1 MTLRDETHAAARPI
15 PALTVP
21 NAIRPFYL
29 GGAPARGQL
38 VRLGPLAEAVL
49 SRHAMP
55 SPVTALLGEALALTA
70 GLASALKFQGSF
82 SLQARG
88 DGPVA
93 MLLADCTAEGALRG
107 YAKVDADAVG
117 ALDAHPSAARLL
129 GAGHLAFTVDQ
140 GPDMER
146 YQGIVPLEGA
156 TLSDLTHTW
165 FRTSQQV
172 EAAVKLA
179 AAPTADGW
187 RAAALLL
194 ERIAFEG
201 GEERVKGT
209 AEEEDEAW
217 RTAVT
222 LAGSATTAE
231 LLDDTLAPDRL
242 LWRLFHELAPK
253 AQPAKPVSFGC
264 RCTRE
269 RIGMILSGFGA
280 DDLDHMSEEGAITVT
295 CEFCN
300 VDFRFRRGEVDRR
313 GEMDQGGEIDQS
325 GT

>member
-1 MTLRDETHAAARPI
+1 MSARAGPDHAAHPV
-15 PALTVP
+15 PDLTVP

-29 GGAPARGQL
+29 EGAPARGQL

-49 SRHAMP
+49 SRHAIP
-55 SPVTALLGEALALTA
+55 APVAALLGEALALTA
-70 GLASALKFQGSF
+70 GLAAALKFEGSF

-93 MLLADCTAEGALRG
+93 MLLADCTATGALRG
-107 YAKVDADAVG
+107 YAKVDAEAVA
-117 ALDAHPSAARLL
+117 ALAANPSAARLL

-140 GPDMER
+140 GPEMER

-172 EAAVKLA
+172 EAAVKLV
-179 AAPTADGW
+179 AAPTPAGW

-194 ERIAFEG
+194 ERLAFEG
-201 GEERVKGT
+201 GGARVKKT
-209 AEEEDEAW
+209 PEEEDEAW
-217 RTAVT
+217 RTAVM
-222 LAGSATTAE
+222 LAGSVTSAE
-231 LLDDTLAPDRL
+231 LLDDGLSPERL
-242 LWRLFHELAPK
+242 LWRLFHELGPK
-253 AQPAKPVSFGC
+253 AQAPRPVSFGC

-269 RIGMILSGFGA
+269 RIGRILAGFA
-280 DDLDHMSEEGAITVT
+280 EKELDDMAEAGTITVT

-300 VDFRFRRGEVDRR
+300 VDFRFRRSDLGA
-313 GEMDQGGEIDQS
+313 GAP
-325 GT
+325 

>member
-1 MTLRDETHAAARPI
+1 MTPDDIPDHAENPV
-15 PALTVP
+15 PDLTVP
-21 NAIRPFYL
+21 NAVRPFYL
-29 GGAPARGQL
+29 EGAPARGQL
-38 VRLGPLAEAVL
+38 VRLGPLADAVL

-55 SPVTALLGEALALTA
+55 TPVTALLGEALALTA
-70 GLASALKFQGSF
+70 GLAAALKFEGSF

-88 DGPVA
+88 DGPVT

-107 YAKVDADAVG
+107 YAKADAAAVA
-117 ALDAHPSAARLL
+117 ALDANPSAARLL

-156 TLSDLTHTW
+156 SLSDLTHTW

-179 AAPTADGW
+179 AAPGAGGW
-187 RAAALLL
+187 RATALLL

-201 GEERVKGT
+201 GEGRVRGT
-209 AEEEDEAW
+209 PEEEDEAW

-231 LLDDTLAPDRL
+231 MLDDALSPERL
-242 LWRLFHELAPK
+242 LWRLFHELGPK
-253 AQPAKPVSFGC
+253 AQAAKPVSFGC
-264 RCTRE
+264 RCTRA
-269 RIGMILSGFGA
+269 RIGRILEGFGA
-280 DDLDHMSEEGAITVT
+280 DDLDHMAENGAITVT

-300 VDFRFRRGEVDRR
+300 VDFRFRRGDV
-313 GEMDQGGEIDQS
+313 GTGGTA
-325 GT
+325 G

>member
-1 MTLRDETHAAARPI
+1 MTPRGAPDAAARPV
-15 PALTVP
+15 PELTVP
-21 NAIRPFYL
+21 SAIRPFYL
-29 GGAPARGQL
+29 EGAPARGRL
-38 VRLGPLAEAVL
+38 VRLGPLADAVL

-55 SPVTALLGEALALTA
+55 APVTALLGEALALTA
-70 GLASALKFQGSF
+70 GLASALKFKGSF

-88 DGPVA
+88 DGPVS
-93 MLLADCTAEGALRG
+93 MLLADCTAESALRG
-107 YAKVDADAVG
+107 YAKADAEAV
-117 ALDAHPSAARLL
+117 ASLDPHPSAARLL

-156 TLSDLTHTW
+156 SLADLTHTW

-179 AAPTADGW
+179 AAPTEHGW

-201 GEERVKGT
+201 GEARVKGT
-209 AEEEDEAW
+209 PEEEDEAW

-231 LLDDTLAPDRL
+231 MLDEGLAPDRL

-253 AQPAKPVSFGC
+253 VQPSRPVSFGC
-264 RCTRE
+264 RCTRD
-269 RIGMILSGFGA
+269 RIGRILAGFGGE
-280 DDLDHMSEEGAITVT
+280 DLDHMSEAGHITVT

-300 VDFRFRRGEVDRR
+300 VDFRFSRGEVE
-313 GEMDQGGEIDQS
+313 GQGDNGPSCD
-325 GT
+325 

>member
-1 MTLRDETHAAARPI
+1 MTPGAMSPRDAPDHAESPV
-15 PALTVP
+15 PDLTVP
-21 NAIRPFYL
+21 NAVRPFYL
-29 GGAPARGQL
+29 EGAPARGQL

-55 SPVTALLGEALALTA
+55 APVAALLGEALALTA
-70 GLASALKFQGSF
+70 GLAAALKFEGSF

-93 MLLADCTAEGALRG
+93 MLLADCTATGALRG
-107 YAKVDADAVG
+107 YAKVDAAAVA

-140 GPDMER
+140 GPEMER

-179 AAPTADGW
+179 AAPTRAGW

-201 GEERVKGT
+201 GEEREKGT
-209 AEEEDEAW
+209 PEEEDEAW

-222 LAGSATTAE
+222 LAGSATAAE
-231 LLDDTLAPDRL
+231 LLDDGLSPERL

-253 AQPAKPVSFGC
+253 AQAPRPVSFGC

-269 RIGMILSGFGA
+269 RIGRILAGFGE
-280 DDLDHMSEEGAITVT
+280 DDLDHMAEAGAITVT

-300 VDFRFRRGEVDRR
+300 VDFRFLRGDV
-313 GEMDQGGEIDQS
+313 GAGAG
-325 GT
+325 

>member
-1 MTLRDETHAAARPI
+1 MSPHDIPDHAASPV
-15 PALTVP
+15 PDLTVP

-29 GGAPARGQL
+29 EGAPARGQL
-38 VRLGPLAEAVL
+38 VRLGPLADAIL

-55 SPVTALLGEALALTA
+55 GPVAALLGEALALTA
-70 GLASALKFQGSF
+70 GLAAALKFEGSF

-88 DGPVA
+88 DGPVT

-107 YAKVDADAVG
+107 YAKVDADAVA
-117 ALDAHPSAARLL
+117 ALDAAPSAARLL

-179 AAPTADGW
+179 AAPTPEGW
-187 RAAALLL
+187 RATALLL
-194 ERIAFEG
+194 ERLAFEG

-209 AEEEDEAW
+209 PEQEDEAW
-217 RTAVT
+217 RTAVM
-222 LAGSATTAE
+222 LAGSATSAE
-231 LLDDTLAPDRL
+231 MLDEALSPERL
-242 LWRLFHELAPK
+242 LWRLFHELGPK
-253 AQPAKPVSFGC
+253 AQAAKPVSFGC

-269 RIGMILSGFGA
+269 RIGLILEGFGT
-280 DDLDHMSEEGAITVT
+280 DDLDHMTENGAITVT

-300 VDFRFRRGEVDRR
+300 VDFRFRRGDVGR
-313 GEMDQGGEIDQS
+313 GGAAG
-325 GT
+325 

>member
-1 MTLRDETHAAARPI
+1 MTGPHALPDHAESPVPDLI
-15 PALTVP
+15 VP
-21 NAIRPFYL
+21 NAVRPFYL
-29 GGAPARGQL
+29 EGAPARGQL
-38 VRLGPLAEAVL
+38 VRLGPLADALL

-55 SPVTALLGEALALTA
+55 AAVNALLGEALALTA
-70 GLASALKFQGSF
+70 GLAAALKFEGSF

-88 DGPVA
+88 DGPVP
-93 MLLADCTAEGALRG
+93 MLLADCTAAGALRG
-107 YAKVDADAVG
+107 YAKVDAAAVA

-156 TLSDLTHTW
+156 SLSDLTHTW

-179 AAPTADGW
+179 AAPTPQGW
-187 RAAALLL
+187 RATALLL

-201 GEERVKGT
+201 GEQRFAGSP
-209 AEEEDEAW
+209 EEEEEAW

-222 LAGSATTAE
+222 LAGSATAAE
-231 LLDDTLAPDRL
+231 MLDDALAPELL
-242 LWRLFHELAPK
+242 LWRLFHELGPK
-253 AQPAKPVSFGC
+253 AQGAKPVSFGC

-269 RIGMILSGFGA
+269 RIGRILAGFGD
-280 DDLDHMSEEGAITVT
+280 DDLDHMQQDGAITVT

-300 VDFRFRRGEVDRR
+300 VDFRFTRGDVGATGDAA
-313 GEMDQGGEIDQS
+313 
-325 GT
+325 

>member
-1 MTLRDETHAAARPI
+1 MTPRDEPDAAASPI

-21 NAIRPFYL
+21 TAIRPFYL
-29 GGAPARGQL
+29 EGAPARGQL

-55 SPVTALLGEALALTA
+55 AAVTALLGEALALTA

-107 YAKVDADAVG
+107 YAKVDAEAVA

-156 TLSDLTHTW
+156 SLSDLTHTW

-179 AAPTADGW
+179 AAPTEHGW

-209 AEEEDEAW
+209 PEEEDEAW
-217 RTAVT
+217 RTAVM

-231 LLDDTLAPDRL
+231 LLDETLPPDRL

-253 AQPAKPVSFGC
+253 AQAARPVSFGC

-269 RIGMILSGFGA
+269 RIGRILAGFGD
-280 DDLDHMSEEGAITVT
+280 DDLDHMSEAGAITVT

-300 VDFRFRRGEVDRR
+300 VDFRFSRGEV
-313 GEMDQGGEIDQS
+313 GQAGA
-325 GT
+325 

>member
-1 MTLRDETHAAARPI
+1 MSARDEPAAAASPV
-15 PALTVP
+15 PDLTVP
-21 NAIRPFYL
+21 SAIRPFYL
-29 GGAPARGQL
+29 EGAPARGQL

-55 SPVTALLGEALALTA
+55 APVTALLGEALALTA

-88 DGPVA
+88 DGPVS

-107 YAKVDADAVG
+107 YAKVDAGAV
-117 ALDAHPSAARLL
+117 ATLDAHPSAARLL

-179 AAPTADGW
+179 AAPTPGGW

-209 AEEEDEAW
+209 LEEEDEAW

-231 LLDDTLAPDRL
+231 LLDDALAPERL
-242 LWRLFHELAPK
+242 LWRLFHELTPK
-253 AQPAKPVSFGC
+253 AQAAKPVSFGC

-269 RIGMILSGFGA
+269 RIGQILAGFGS
-280 DDLDHMSEEGAITVT
+280 DDLDHMSEAGAITVT

-300 VDFRFRRGEVDRR
+300 VDFRFSRGEVV
-313 GEMDQGGEIDQS
+313 GQAGA
-325 GT
+325 